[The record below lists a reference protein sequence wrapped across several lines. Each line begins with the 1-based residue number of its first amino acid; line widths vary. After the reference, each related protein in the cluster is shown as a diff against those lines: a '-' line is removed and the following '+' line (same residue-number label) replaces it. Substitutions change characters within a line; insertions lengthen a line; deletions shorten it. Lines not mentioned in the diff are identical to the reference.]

1 MWLCVCVYISQKIIL
16 NEPQSDSRI
25 LNGETTDFG
34 GHQSEIKRC
43 GNLGKPGGNRQPG
56 ETSGNLGE
64 TTEFLQNHLALHGSQ
79 APPPQGRPP
88 PKTTWCAV
96 GFTRFAPTK
105 MGHWANKHRGVILVI
120 LVNPQTWE
128 CSMGTSWNT
137 LGISQ
142 QMDIMRVDL
151 MVLYPVIKHG
161 WNILYQ
167 RVLKSENHRILD
179 RHLPP
184 CVHHITK
191 FPA

>member
-1 MWLCVCVYISQKIIL
+1 MVSYIYGLKISCFMYVCIFNNYIYIYSIYDSCDCVCVYISQKIIL

-34 GHQSEIKRC
+34 GHQSEIKRG

-105 MGHWANKHRGVILVI
+105 MGH
-120 LVNPQTWE
+120 
-128 CSMGTSWNT
+128 
-137 LGISQ
+137 
-142 QMDIMRVDL
+142 
-151 MVLYPVIKHG
+151 
-161 WNILYQ
+161 
-167 RVLKSENHRILD
+167 
-179 RHLPP
+179 
-184 CVHHITK
+184 
-191 FPA
+191 